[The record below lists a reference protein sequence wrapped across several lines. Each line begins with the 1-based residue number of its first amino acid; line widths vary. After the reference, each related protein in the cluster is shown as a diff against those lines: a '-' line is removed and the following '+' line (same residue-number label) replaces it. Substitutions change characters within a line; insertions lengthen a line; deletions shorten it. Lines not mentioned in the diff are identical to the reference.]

1 MPAQWRDGTNYD
13 AITQVRR
20 EIEIQS
26 HLRHKNIL
34 RLYGYFHDKQR
45 VYLILEY
52 SPQGT
57 LYNMLQNQPERRVD
71 EPTAAGYVRALAD
84 ALIYLHKR
92 DVIHRDIKPEN
103 LLLGHDGELKI
114 ADFGWSVHSPQSMRT
129 TICGTMDYLPPEM
142 INGQKHD
149 ASVDLWSLGVLCY
162 EMLVGRAP
170 FNTTHA
176 GSENDATLENIAA
189 ARFTVPATV
198 SGAAKHLMSRLMVV
212 RPAGRLPLEQVMVHP
227 WIIVHTDSI
236 ANGRPVE

>member
-1 MPAQWRDGTNYD
+1 M
-13 AITQVRR
+13 QVRR

-52 SPQGT
+52 SPKGT
-57 LYNMLQNQPERRVD
+57 LYNMLQSQPERRVD
-71 EPTAAGYVRALAD
+71 EATAAGYVHSLAD
-84 ALIYLHKR
+84 ALLYLHLR

-103 LLLGHDGELKI
+103 LLLGHDNELKI

-142 INGQKHD
+142 IRGQQHN

-162 EMLVGRAP
+162 EMLVGYAP
-170 FNTTHA
+170 FHGTNTDGT
-176 GSENDATLENIAA
+176 DQTMFNISAA
-189 ARFTVPATV
+189 KYTVPATI

-212 RPAGRLPLEQVMVHP
+212 NPTGRIPLNQVMVHP
-227 WIIVHTDSI
+227 WILAHTSSKITMPTRDE
-236 ANGRPVE
+236 RPKRAL